1 MPNPVCVK
9 CKKRMYL
16 KNGVVVLEYMD
27 KTMKRPYKLWNA
39 DMAFC
44 RDCGNKVV
52 FQIANRPFAQHFEE
66 GFEQEVNNIKQ
77 QALLKQITLVE
88 TR

>member
-1 MPNPVCVK
+1 MNLTNLMEFEK
-9 CKKRMYL
+9 
-16 KNGVVVLEYMD
+16 E
-27 KTMKRPYKLWNA
+27 
-39 DMAFC
+39 
-44 RDCGNKVV
+44 VV